1 ECYLLPRR
9 QWQPVAGPSVCLYGK
24 RAGQPDANRLQ
35 RRRRMN
41 LARGNPFRAGVI
53 TLVAVLIIALLA
65 IAINIS
71 FGLPFNLSLAPPGQ
85 DYSVRAA
92 FIDANG
98 VSRGADVVIAGH
110 SVGQVSGVEV
120 FGTRALVTMRI

>member
-1 ECYLLPRR
+1 GTPRAPR
-9 QWQPVAGPSVCLYGK
+9 DGRRPERRSRGPAGP
-24 RAGQPDANRLQ
+24 
-35 RRRRMN
+35 
-41 LARGNPFRAGVI
+41 GNPFRAGVI

-120 FGTRALVTMRI
+120 SGTRALVTMRISQIGRASCRERGEVG